1 MIAFAGANAEPHH
14 TRALIGSASVQR
26 GTTIV
31 ILKRDSSRQQKRPLD
46 VAGQRSETT
55 MKNFA
60 KAAIVAFGVTGA
72 LAVAPASAQTY
83 DPNYDD
89 GYYED
94 EGAYPDDAYAQG
106 YGAYDDQAYYDA
118 DYGAGYCDTYGC
130 PEDYY
135 DLPVFYGDVYYD
147 NSWLTGPLYY
157 RDWYGSR
164 QFWVHGGWRSAQYRG
179 GRFGPALGRNW
190 YRQNRGFRNGFTN
203 RNAYRGYSGGYR
215 QRSFNGRNF
224 SQPRNY
230 GGRDFSYRQR
240 SFSGNSN
247 FAPDT
252 RQSFRGNNDWRSNW
266 SNRQGFGQNSFRQR
280 DSGQDNFGQRSFRQR
295 DFGQNSFRQREFNRP
310 QSFSQQ
316 RQFGGGDRGSW
327 RQNQNQ
333 QARSF
338 GGGGGRNWG
347 GRGDGG
353 GRGDRGGDRGGGR
366 NR

>member
-1 MIAFAGANAEPHH
+1 
-14 TRALIGSASVQR
+14 
-26 GTTIV
+26 
-31 ILKRDSSRQQKRPLD
+31 
-46 VAGQRSETT
+46 

-72 LAVAPASAQTY
+72 LAAAPASAQSYDSDY
-83 DPNYDD
+83 DPNYDN

-94 EGAYPDDAYAQG
+94 ESAYPEDAYAQG
-106 YGAYDDQAYYDA
+106 FGAYDDQAYDEYA
-118 DYGAGYCDTYGC
+118 MGYCDAYGC

-135 DLPVFYGDVYYD
+135 DLPVFYGDVFYD
-147 NSWLTGPLYY
+147 NAWLTGPLYY
-157 RDWYGSR
+157 RDWYGRR
-164 QFWVHGGWRSAQYRG
+164 QFWIHGGWRYGNHRG

-190 YRQNRGFRNGFTN
+190 YLQNRGYRSGFSN
-203 RNAYRGYSGGYR
+203 RNAYRGYNGGYR

-224 SQPRNY
+224 SQPRNT

-247 FAPDT
+247 FSPNT

-280 DSGQDNFGQRSFRQR
+280 DSGQNNFGQRSFRQR
-295 DFGQNSFRQREFNRP
+295 DLGQNNFRQRDFNRS
-310 QSFSQQ
+310 QSFSSQ
-316 RQFGGGDRGSW
+316 RQSFGGGDRGSW

-338 GGGGGRNWG
+338 GDGGRRSWG

-353 GRGDRGGDRGGGR
+353 GRGDRGGDRGGR